1 MEDVESFGRE
11 NVGTIS
17 SPYIVPYF
25 YNKRF
30 LDTQYGIRKVGD
42 SFMIGDSA
50 IRVDTD
56 SDITIKGQEFRG
68 TKGLW
73 ELLTPEIVNQKF
85 ITTDDLKKIKINF

>member
-1 MEDVESFGRE
+1 VEDVQALGRE
-11 NVGTIS
+11 NVGTIA

-42 SFMIGDSA
+42 SLMIGDYA
-50 IRVDTD
+50 ILVDTD

-68 TKGLW
+68 TKILW
-73 ELLTPEIVNQKF
+73 ELLTRKNANRNISRQM
-85 ITTDDLKKIKINF
+85 I